1 MLQFHVMRYELEQT
15 EIFQKWL
22 ESLKDRKAVLAITK
36 RLTRLAAGNSGDRKQ
51 LGENLFELRF
61 FIGPGYRVYYTIK
74 GRLIVVLLV
83 GGDKSTQAADIKQ
96 AKKLAQK
103 FGD

>member
-1 MLQFHVMRYELEQT
+1 MTANNLAK
-15 EIFQKWL
+15 IFL
-22 ESLKDRKAVLAITK
+22 NCV
-36 RLTRLAAGNSGDRKQ
+36 
-51 LGENLFELRF
+51 F